1 MNETEGLD
9 EDECIAVWC
18 AGNDWC
24 AVTCAMDV
32 IGNKWHPV
40 IIHRLFKHD
49 ELRFNEL
56 NDEIDSVTN
65 KVLSQS
71 LEDLQEKGIVKRTVV
86 NDKPVE
92 VEYALTDYGQTLE
105 PVISSLEEWGK
116 NCLRPAE
123 SEENAD
129 C

>member
-1 MNETEGLD
+1 MNETAGPD
-9 EDECIAVWC
+9 EDECVAVWC
-18 AGNDWC
+18 AGDDWC

-40 IIHRLFKHD
+40 IIHRLLKYD

-71 LEDLQEKGIVKRTVV
+71 LEDLQEKDIVKRTVV

-92 VEYALTDYGQTLE
+92 VEYTLTDYGQTLE
-105 PVISSLEEWGK
+105 RVILSLEEWGK
-116 NCLRPAE
+116 TCLRPAE
-123 SEENAD
+123 SKKNAD